1 MFFDQ
6 VTHILEQKHY
16 ICQKGP
22 IDFELNSYPTHIR
35 TYDVNQKIKEKWPYE
50 TYTNKHVLG
59 TDTNNVISK
68 AISNNGSKAFLK
80 ILLFIGER
88 GHLQ

>member
-1 MFFDQ
+1 LIHQTSRNCFTKFKNRNLQDMFFDQ

-35 TYDVNQKIKEKWPYE
+35 TYDVNQKIKEK
-50 TYTNKHVLG
+50 
-59 TDTNNVISK
+59 
-68 AISNNGSKAFLK
+68 
-80 ILLFIGER
+80 
-88 GHLQ
+88 